1 MTWLLVT
8 RRPFGPALALLG
20 LIPRHP
26 YSAVPFPS
34 NWELWRNFPDALQ
47 QSSEGKDFGPSPN
60 RVPRELR
67 SGWYLLNGADGLG
80 ELQPELP
87 VGHARNMTV
96 SWRWRRCGRF
106 ERSLG

>member
-34 NWELWRNFPDALQ
+34 NWKLWRNFPDAMQ
-47 QSSEGKDFGPSPN
+47 QSSAAARPSAAQGWVNYSAIIQIVSLGCCPI
-60 RVPRELR
+60 RLLR
-67 SGWYLLNGADGLG
+67 GTA
-80 ELQPELP
+80 
-87 VGHARNMTV
+87 ARIG
-96 SWRWRRCGRF
+96 RWRCAHYDGI
-106 ERSLG
+106 GA